1 MRDIRTLKI
10 KTHMVQNEIIL
21 FFSNVNKNV
30 KQEKRRLL
38 CVNRRVSLN
47 YIVVMN
53 VHKTLAVEDP
63 QNSYQIGF

>member
-1 MRDIRTLKI
+1 MFE
-10 KTHMVQNEIIL
+10 NEIIYSSFQML
-21 FFSNVNKNV
+21 KQTAENV

-38 CVNRRVSLN
+38 FVNRRVSLN

>member
-1 MRDIRTLKI
+1 
-10 KTHMVQNEIIL
+10 MVENEIIL
-21 FFSNVNKNV
+21 TLLCKCKQTAENVE
-30 KQEKRRLL
+30 QEKRRLL
-38 CVNRRVSLN
+38 FVNRRVSLN

>member
-1 MRDIRTLKI
+1 
-10 KTHMVQNEIIL
+10 MVENEIIYSSFQML
-21 FFSNVNKNV
+21 KQTAENV

-38 CVNRRVSLN
+38 FVNRRVSLN

>member
-1 MRDIRTLKI
+1 
-10 KTHMVQNEIIL
+10 MVQNENECKQIAE
-21 FFSNVNKNV
+21 NV

-38 CVNRRVSLN
+38 CVNRRVSLK

>member
-1 MRDIRTLKI
+1 
-10 KTHMVQNEIIL
+10 MVENEISYSSFQML
-21 FFSNVNKNV
+21 KQTAENV

-38 CVNRRVSLN
+38 FVNRRVSLN